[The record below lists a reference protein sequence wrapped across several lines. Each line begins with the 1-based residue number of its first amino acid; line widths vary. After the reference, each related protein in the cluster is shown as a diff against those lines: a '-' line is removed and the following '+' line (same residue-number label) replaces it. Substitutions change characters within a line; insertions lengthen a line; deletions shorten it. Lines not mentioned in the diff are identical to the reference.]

1 MPYMLLNEINL
12 SPEISGC
19 TNIDYCNYNM
29 YATIDDGSCSGS
41 YGCMEEMYVDYDPS
55 ASCHEANLCDESW
68 YDVFVVSEAQ
78 NEELNST
85 ITEME
90 FMMSDAD
97 STISSMTDMVEEL
110 TLMNEEMS
118 LDLSV
123 SQAQNEELNSTIT
136 EMEVMMSNADS
147 TISSM
152 TDMVDKLTLMNE
164 EMSSDLSASQAQN
177 EELNSTITEM
187 EVMMSDADSTIL
199 SMTDMVEVLTLMN
212 EEMSL
217 DLSASQAQNEELNST
232 ITEMEVMMSDADST
246 ISSMTDMVD
255 NLTLMNEEMSSDLSA
270 SQAQNEE
277 LNSTITEMEFMMS
290 DADSTISLM
299 TDMVDDMTLMVTE
312 MNIRISDLE
321 YENDSLNNL
330 LFVSQNELA
339 LSNSTVDSLMVT
351 IDVMTLDY
359 ENMSSV
365 NDSLSN
371 PISIDL
377 LSGWNIIGYYLKN
390 SQDAAAT
397 FESILDIL
405 SIVKNN
411 AGEVYWPEFGFNG
424 IGDLIPGQGYQVLV
438 EDNYESFVF
447 ENLNGL
453 RLELS
458 PTIPQWAF
466 DMEVYTHPNDIKTLV
481 RVVNN
486 LGQQVNPHEQ
496 FRGAILYY
504 LYNDGTVEK
513 LVK

>member
-1 MPYMLLNEINL
+1 
-12 SPEISGC
+12 
-19 TNIDYCNYNM
+19 
-29 YATIDDGSCSGS
+29 
-41 YGCMEEMYVDYDPS
+41 
-55 ASCHEANLCDESW
+55 
-68 YDVFVVSEAQ
+68 
-78 NEELNST
+78 
-85 ITEME
+85 
-90 FMMSDAD
+90 
-97 STISSMTDMVEEL
+97 
-110 TLMNEEMS
+110 MN
-118 LDLSV
+118 
-123 SQAQNEELNSTIT
+123 
-136 EMEVMMSNADS
+136 
-147 TISSM
+147 
-152 TDMVDKLTLMNE
+152 

-177 EELNSTITEM
+177 EELSSTITEM
-187 EVMMSDADSTIL
+187 EVMMSDADSTIS
-199 SMTDMVEVLTLMN
+199 SMTDMVDELTLMN
-212 EEMSL
+212 AEMSS

-255 NLTLMNEEMSSDLSA
+255 
-270 SQAQNEE
+270 
-277 LNSTITEMEFMMS
+277 
-290 DADSTISLM
+290 
-299 TDMVDDMTLMVTE
+299 DMTLTMSE

-321 YENDSLNNL
+321 YENDSLHNL
-330 LFVSQNELA
+330 LLSSQNELA
-339 LSNSTVDSLMVT
+339 STNSTVDSLMVT
-351 IDVMTLDY
+351 IDFMALDY

-377 LSGWNIIGYYLKN
+377 ISGWNIIGYYLKN

-397 FESILDIL
+397 FENIIDIL

-438 EDNYESFVF
+438 DDYHEGFVF
-447 ENLNGL
+447 ENLDGL

-458 PTIPQWAF
+458 PIIPQWAI

-486 LGQQVNPHEQ
+486 LGQQVNPDDE
-496 FRGAILYY
+496 FKGAILYY